1 MDEVNYKKL
10 NRSIKMYPIFYGLTA
25 DLIFWIAIN
34 TLFLTT
40 VKHLSAAQINSI
52 EAVGTVV
59 GIFFQLIL
67 VKIVRKIRNLNSDY
81 AKNVPI
87 IAMTANAFLTDVDDA
102 IKSGMNQHISK
113 PIDFKKLFSLLK
125 KVIK

>member
-1 MDEVNYKKL
+1 MPVMNGY
-10 NRSIKMYPIFYGLTA
+10 
-25 DLIFWIAIN
+25 
-34 TLFLTT
+34 
-40 VKHLSAAQINSI
+40 
-52 EAVGTVV
+52 EAT
-59 GIFFQLIL
+59 
-67 VKIVRKIRNLNSDY
+67 RKIRNLNSDY
-81 AKNVPI
+81 AKSVPI

>member
-1 MDEVNYKKL
+1 
-10 NRSIKMYPIFYGLTA
+10 MYSYGCG
-25 DLIFWIAIN
+25 N
-34 TLFLTT
+34 
-40 VKHLSAAQINSI
+40 
-52 EAVGTVV
+52 
-59 GIFFQLIL
+59 
-67 VKIVRKIRNLNSDY
+67 